1 MGKSQYPQHGDRLG
15 AAMSDTH
22 HHHGLSPSSVRFC
35 PLCGGALARQPVPPE
50 GKHEMVC
57 DGCAF
62 VFNSSDSSRP
72 SRDIQP
78 YLVCALRIN
87 VLRWELL

>member
-1 MGKSQYPQHGDRLG
+1 MAVGPAPGLILHVAGFRRCIATAEVQRNVSNHGITF
-15 AAMSDTH
+15 SFC
-22 HHHGLSPSSVRFC
+22 RF
-35 PLCGGALARQPVPPE
+35 RQFP
-50 GKHEMVC
+50 

-87 VLRWELL
+87 VLRWELR